1 MKLQKKLNL
10 DYWKRKIFVSKIY
23 QKFFYNNKNLK
34 KEIFTSIYKSGHWIQ
49 GQNNS
54 SKENISVSG
63 HGSNLY
69 TDQFYNL
76 KDNMNK
82 ILEKYRIESILD
94 MPCGDF
100 LWINEVIKN
109 KKIDYLGIDIVDE
122 LIEKNISKYQSKKTK
137 FQVNDI
143 VEYSHRGLV
152 DLVLIR
158 DLFIHISNKDIAKI
172 IKNLKDFDFKYL
184 AVNCYLNEN
193 NKDVVTGQHRKVNL
207 LIPPFNLPEPIYS
220 FKDYE
225 NDKFVFLY
233 EKKQI
238 LDLNTNNN
246 T

>member
-1 MKLQKKLNL
+1 MNLKKKLNL

-23 QKFFYNNKNLK
+23 QKFFNNKKNLNR
-34 KEIFTSIYKSGHWIQ
+34 EIFTSIYKSGHWVRN
-49 GQNNS
+49 QNNS
-54 SKENISVSG
+54 SQGKISISG
-63 HGSNLY
+63 PGSNLG
-69 TDQFYNL
+69 TDQFYDL

-109 KKIDYLGIDIVDE
+109 KNIDYLGIDIVDE
-122 LIEKNISKYQSKKTK
+122 LIEKNISKYQNKKTN
-137 FQVNDI
+137 FQVKDI
-143 VEYSHRGLV
+143 VEYSHKGLV

-184 AVNCYLNEN
+184 AVNCYSNEN
-193 NKDVVTGQHRKVNL
+193 NKDVATGQHRKVNL
-207 LIPPFNLPEPIYS
+207 LIPPFNLPKPIYS

-238 LDLNTNNN
+238 
-246 T
+246 